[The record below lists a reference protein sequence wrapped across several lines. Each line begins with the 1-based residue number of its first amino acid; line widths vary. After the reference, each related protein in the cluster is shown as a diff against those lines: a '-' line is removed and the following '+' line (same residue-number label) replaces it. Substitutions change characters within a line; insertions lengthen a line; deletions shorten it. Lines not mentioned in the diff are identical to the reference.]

1 MLVVLSM
8 RLWAMQIFRI
18 EIYYRTVALVA
29 LCCFYANTL
38 LFFFHAKRWKSSLL
52 CIFKK
57 RLTSTF
63 SQQVLV
69 VSFSSVYR
77 VHFNVRCVLWAWV
90 ILCNSLKK
98 NIYIYFK
105 AGFLD
110 ADEWKIPTESDR
122 DSPFS
127 PRSESMSWTPVH
139 NFSFALFRLPF
150 KCLFV
155 MEM

>member
-1 MLVVLSM
+1 MLDVLSM

-77 VHFNVRCVLWAWV
+77 VHFNVHCVLWAWV

-98 NIYIYFK
+98 IYIYTLRLVFWMQMNGK
-105 AGFLD
+105 
-110 ADEWKIPTESDR
+110 
-122 DSPFS
+122 S
-127 PRSESMSWTPVH
+127 PRRATGILHLVQDLNLCPERRCITSHLLYFVFLSSV
-139 NFSFALFRLPF
+139 
-150 KCLFV
+150 CL
-155 MEM
+155 